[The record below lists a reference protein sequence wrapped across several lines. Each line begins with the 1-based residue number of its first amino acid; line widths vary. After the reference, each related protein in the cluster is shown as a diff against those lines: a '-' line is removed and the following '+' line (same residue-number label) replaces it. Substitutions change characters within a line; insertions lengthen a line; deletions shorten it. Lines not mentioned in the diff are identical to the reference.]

1 MGAAAMMD
9 FRSRLG
15 HIYLIW
21 GRRQGARLICFV
33 VAAPPWRCPLLFVVG
48 RHRRA
53 AAMGA
58 SDDEAIKM
66 VNTREL
72 VQYT

>member
-1 MGAAAMMD
+1 MMD

-15 HIYLIW
+15 HIYLSW
-21 GRRQGARLICFV
+21 GRRQGAPVDLCV

-58 SDDEAIKM
+58 SNDEAMKM
-66 VNTREL
+66 LILEN
-72 VQYT
+72 